1 MKKLIHVG
9 LWIISIMLILSTITF
24 TWFSYVQRKSVA
36 VFVSNDL
43 EAVVSLNDEIINETM
58 TLSNLAF
65 IDFENDFIDDKNQAF
80 NAIAQEMRISLT
92 LDENSPLS
100 RFLFDI
106 AINQDEI
113 IYVIILDEEIVDYHQ
128 FMTQFVQQNDTKEDI
143 LNKITSY
150 NTEQIITINNLIVFP
165 NETINFKIV
174 LWADYDQLE
183 TPELYHNFQ
192 AEVYIDLRIVS
203 AYGDLS

>member
-1 MKKLIHVG
+1 M
-9 LWIISIMLILSTITF
+9 ISIMLILSTITF

-36 VFVSNDL
+36 VFVSNELD
-43 EAVVSLNDEIINETM
+43 AVVSLNDEIINETL
-58 TLSNLAF
+58 TLPNLAF
-65 IDFENDFIDDKNQAF
+65 IDFDNDLINDKNQAF
-80 NAIAQEMRISLT
+80 NDIAQEMRVSLT

-106 AINQDEI
+106 MIDQNEI
-113 IYVIILDEEIVDYHQ
+113 IYIIILDDEITDYHL
-128 FMTQFVQQNDTKEDI
+128 FMTQFIEPTDTKVDI
-143 LNKITSY
+143 LNKIDAY
-150 NTEQIITINNLIVFP
+150 NIEQIITINNQIVFP
-165 NETINFKIV
+165 DETINFKIV

-183 TPELYHNFQ
+183 TPDLYVGFQ

>member
-1 MKKLIHVG
+1 MKKLIHIG
-9 LWIISIMLILSTITF
+9 LWMISIMLIISTITF

-36 VFVSNDL
+36 VFVSNDID
-43 EAVVSLNDEIINETM
+43 AVVSLNDEVINEMM

-92 LDENSPLS
+92 LDQNSPLS

-106 AINQDEI
+106 AVNQNEI
-113 IYVIILDEEIVDYHQ
+113 IYVIILDENIVDYHQ
-128 FMTQFVQQNDTKEDI
+128 FMTQFIEITDTKEDI
-143 LNKITSY
+143 LNKIAAY
-150 NTEQIITINNLIVFP
+150 NIEQMITINNQIVFP
-165 NETINFKIV
+165 DETMNFKIV

-183 TPELYHNFQ
+183 RPDDYQDFQ

-203 AYGDLS
+203 AYGEIS